1 MRMKTISMHI
11 NIMINIF
18 ILLFGNITLQ
28 YVKCLFGELFTFF
41 FLSSKLST
49 ISLVIGTSH
58 FIIHLYYIKII

>member
-28 YVKCLFGELFTFF
+28 YVKCLLSELFTFF
-41 FLSSKLST
+41 FILSIKLSAT
-49 ISLVIGTSH
+49 SVVIGTLH
-58 FIIHLYYIKII
+58 FIIYLYYI